1 MTWGLTFRIA
11 LRALLRNKMR
21 TVLTMLGIIIGVAAV
36 ISMLSIAN
44 GARANIQ
51 ASIASM
57 GVNTVNVY
65 GGSRPRQGLR
75 GGRGTGLQ
83 MKADDWKAVAALPT
97 VAEAC
102 PVVQGSVQ
110 LVYGS
115 ANWGTQYTGSTPN
128 FLVIRSWSPERGR
141 FYTDAEVRAG
151 AHVVVLGMEVAH
163 KLFGATDPLDKTI
176 RVANFPM
183 RVIGVMEEKGETG
196 WGTSRDDMIFMPYT
210 TAQRK
215 LRGNLNISSISASA
229 RRADQVAALEEQVVN
244 LLKERY
250 RVPPDAED
258 AFYAYNQAEVSKQAD
273 ESTKVFSVL
282 LGGIASVSLLVGGI
296 GIMNI
301 MLVSV
306 TERIR
311 EIGIRMALGARGVDI
326 LAQFLVESVVLSLL
340 GGAVGVALGVG
351 VSTAV
356 AKIAQWPALVSAS
369 SIWLAFGFSAAVGIF
384 FGFYPA
390 LQASRLDPIQALRHE

>member
-1 MTWGLTFRIA
+1 MTWMLTLRIA
-11 LRALLRNKMR
+11 LRALQRNKMR
-21 TVLTMLGIIIGVAAV
+21 TALTMLGIIIGVAAV

-44 GARANIQ
+44 GAKANIE

-57 GVNTVNVY
+57 GTNCVHVF
-65 GGSRPRQGLR
+65 GGSRPKQGLR

-83 MKADDWKAVAALPT
+83 MKADDWRAVARLPT
-97 VAEAC
+97 VQEAC
-102 PVVQGSVQ
+102 PVVSGPCQ
-110 LVYGS
+110 LVFGS
-115 ANWGTQYTGSTPN
+115 ANWGSNYTGTTPN
-128 FLVIRSWSPERGR
+128 FLVIRSWPVERGR
-141 FYTDAEVRAG
+141 FFTEAETRSG
-151 AHVVVLGMEVAH
+151 AHVVVLGLEVAK
-163 KLFGATDPLDKTI
+163 KLFGASDPIGKVI

-183 RVIGVMEEKGETG
+183 EVIGLMSEKGETG
-196 WGTSRDDMIFMPYT
+196 WGMQRDDVILLPYT

-215 LRGNLNISSISASA
+215 LKGNQWINSISASA
-229 RRADQVAALEEQVVN
+229 KRADQVAALEEQVIN

-258 AFYAYNQAEVSKQAD
+258 AFYAFNQAEATKQAN
-273 ESTKVFSVL
+273 ESTQVFSIL
-282 LGGIASVSLLVGGI
+282 LGGVASVSLLVGGI

-326 LAQFLVESVVLSLL
+326 LGQFLVESVVLSLL
-340 GGAVGVALGVG
+340 GGAVGVALGAG
-351 VSTAV
+351 ISLFV
-356 AKIAQWPALVSAS
+356 ARMAHWPALISGS
-369 SIWLAFGFSAAVGIF
+369 SVWLAFGFSAMIGIF

-390 LQASRLDPIQALRHE
+390 LQASRLDPIQCLRHE